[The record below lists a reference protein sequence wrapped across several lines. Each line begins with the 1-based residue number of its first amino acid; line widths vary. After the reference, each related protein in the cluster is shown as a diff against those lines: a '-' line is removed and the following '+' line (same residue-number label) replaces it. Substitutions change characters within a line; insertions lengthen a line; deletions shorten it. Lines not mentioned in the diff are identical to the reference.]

1 MLSNY
6 LLKYLKIRNHA
17 LVQRETQEVAGA
29 NMWNQYILSPLP
41 TAPPP
46 PVVLLPL
53 VRQGSRMP
61 FYKQKNQNSDSI
73 CHLP

>member
-17 LVQRETQEVAGA
+17 LVQCETQEVAGA

-41 TAPPP
+41 TAPPHP
-46 PVVLLPL
+46 WYSSL
-53 VRQGSRMP
+53 
-61 FYKQKNQNSDSI
+61 
-73 CHLP
+73 